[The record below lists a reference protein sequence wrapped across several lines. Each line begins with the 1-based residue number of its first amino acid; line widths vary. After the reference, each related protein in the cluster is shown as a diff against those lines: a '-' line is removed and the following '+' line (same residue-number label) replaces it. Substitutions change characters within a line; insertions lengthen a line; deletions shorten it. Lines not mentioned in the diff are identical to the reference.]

1 MTMRSSAISTG
12 FRALLMALLVACA
25 TDPESDRLVYRITD
39 ENRLP
44 LSRARLEVS
53 SSYTGTRQFIADQ
66 FGRIVLE
73 HGASDWSIEVRSVDR
88 CPFEIR
94 SSERGENDAKL
105 WLVSPSDLRARC
117 RETIPFGIRGAP
129 GQLVG
134 WSQALHREEV
144 RTGAYWTTTVSD
156 TTTLDA
162 QGRGTL
168 RISSLLGP
176 FREHANFRILVR
188 GVPFKL
194 GAWWIDPTDSVF
206 TILPI
211 RVGIAMSPSTALARG
226 LVTDRDSLWM
236 KWTYSES
243 YVALGK
249 RGDTSARRADFKIS
263 DSVLAGVWR
272 DAPADSFRWVFR
284 YLGYSDEGVL
294 LDTGAGNERGIW
306 LRRLP

>member
-1 MTMRSSAISTG
+1 MTMRSSAI
-12 FRALLMALLVACA
+12 RAGCGGLLIVLLAACA
-25 TDPESDRLVYRITD
+25 MDPGGDRMVFRITD
-39 ENRLP
+39 ENRRP
-44 LSRARLEVS
+44 LSWARLEVS
-53 SSYTGTRQFIADQ
+53 SRYKGTHEFVADH

-73 HGASDWSIEVRSVDR
+73 HGASDWSLEVRSVDG

-105 WLVSPSDLRARC
+105 WLVSPSDLRVRC
-117 RETIPFGIRGAP
+117 RETIPFAIRGAP

-134 WSQALHREEV
+134 WSQVLDGEEV
-144 RTGAYWTTTVSD
+144 RTGAYWSTTVSD

-211 RVGIAMSPSTALARG
+211 RVGTSMSPYTALSRG

-243 YVALGK
+243 YVALGR
-249 RGDTSARRADFKIS
+249 RGDTSARRADIRIS
-263 DSVLAGVWR
+263 DTLLTGVWR
-272 DAPADSFRWVFR
+272 DAPADSFRWIFR
-284 YLGYSDEGVL
+284 SFGYSDDGVL